1 MYSLTYSFPSLE
13 PVHFS
18 MSSCNCC
25 FLTCI
30 LVSQEAGN
38 MAFWTLDY
46 EGYSISSKGF
56 LPTVV
61 DIIFFWIKFTHSG
74 HFSSL
79 IPKMSMFTLATSSL
93 TTSNLPWF
101 MNLTFQVPMQ
111 YCPLQHQ
118 TLLPSPVTSAAGCCF
133 HFDSISSF
141 FLELSLHCSLVAYWA
156 PTNLGSSSFSV
167 LYFSLFILFMEF
179 LRQEYWRGLPFLSQW
194 TMFFQ
199 NSPPWPIHLGWPFT
213 AWLIVPLS

>member
-1 MYSLTYSFPSLE
+1 M
-13 PVHFS
+13 V
-18 MSSCNCC
+18 
-25 FLTCI
+25 I
-30 LVSQEAGN
+30 
-38 MAFWTLDY
+38 
-46 EGYSISSKGF
+46 
-56 LPTVV
+56 
-61 DIIFFWIKFTHSG
+61 WIKFAHSSP
-74 HFSSL
+74 FYFTD
-79 IPKMSMFTLATSSL
+79 PKLSMITLAIFCLATF
-93 TTSNLPWF
+93 NLPWF
-101 MNLTFQVPMQ
+101 LDLTYQVLMQ
-111 YCPLQHQ
+111 YCSLQHQ

-141 FLELSLHCSLVAYWA
+141 FLELSLYSSPGAYWA
-156 PTNLGSSSFSV
+156 PSDLGSSSFSV